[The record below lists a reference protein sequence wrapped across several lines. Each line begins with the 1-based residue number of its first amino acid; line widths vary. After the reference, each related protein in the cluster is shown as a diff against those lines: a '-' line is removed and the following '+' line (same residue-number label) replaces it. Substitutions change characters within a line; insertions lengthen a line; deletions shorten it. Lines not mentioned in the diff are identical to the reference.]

1 MLSRL
6 GDALLQ
12 LGPEGL
18 DQTPD
23 GGERQVPAQPE
34 TDEAR
39 PGRGGELGTSSSRLG
54 EDVGGGLGQRPPQE
68 VGGLGGA
75 AQKGADGE
83 DALGPGP
90 GANLEGGKMTGMNP
104 RSHKDISHTV
114 TPSFVRTWF
123 PAALLAVTSRNIP
136 GLPLEVRETWT
147 RLEKT
152 TTRESTGEEEEGA
165 SWAEASSRKE

>member
-6 GDALLQ
+6 GDVLLQ
-12 LGPEGL
+12 LGLEGL

-54 EDVGGGLGQRPPQE
+54 EDVGGGLRQRPPQE

-90 GANLEGGKMTGMNP
+90 GANLEGGKMTGNE
-104 RSHKDISHTV
+104 SKITKTTSV
-114 TPSFVRTWF
+114 TPSFVRAWF